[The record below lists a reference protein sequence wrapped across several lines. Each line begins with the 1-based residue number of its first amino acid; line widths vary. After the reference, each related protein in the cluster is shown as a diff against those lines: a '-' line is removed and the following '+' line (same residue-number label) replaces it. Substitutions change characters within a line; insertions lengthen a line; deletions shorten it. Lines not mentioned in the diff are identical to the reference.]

1 VYLPNVPSHTFDDY
15 VETFERC
22 STMNKRSMKRFAA
35 VGAAAALALGALTA
49 CSSTPAPAKHVTLT
63 WWHNG
68 TADPLKSLW
77 ASVAKEFEKSHP
89 NVTVVISA
97 IQNEDLQ
104 NTKIP
109 NALRGNNPPD
119 LFQQWGGG
127 EEAQQAAAGKLLDL
141 SNDVKPQLAAMGST
155 AAGWQVKGKTY
166 GLPFDFG
173 TEGFWYNKDLFSK
186 AGITGT
192 PTSLDDLNSDVTKL
206 KAAGITPIAVGAKD
220 QWPAAHYWF
229 NFALRDCS
237 TATMKQSGIDLKFTN
252 PCFTQAGTDLQ
263 KLVATKP
270 FQAGFLGTPAQT
282 GAGSSAGLVANG
294 QAAMELMGTWDP
306 SVMGGLTADKKVPSF
321 LGWFAFPS
329 VPGGKGDASAQL
341 GGGDGFSCS
350 WKAPKECVELLQ
362 YIDSASVQKRIASLG
377 IGLPVLPSAE
387 ASVTDPN
394 MKTLLGVRDK
404 ASYVQ
409 LWLDVDYGSNVGGA
423 LNTSVTNVFAGQ
435 GTPAAVVT
443 AITAAASQQ

>member
-1 VYLPNVPSHTFDDY
+1 
-15 VETFERC
+15 
-22 STMNKRSMKRFAA
+22 MNRRSIKRIAA
-35 VGAAAALALGALTA
+35 VGVAAALAFGALTA
-49 CSSTPAPAKHVTLT
+49 CSSTGTNSAGSKVTLT
-63 WWHNG
+63 WWTNG

-77 ASVAKEFEKSHP
+77 ASVAKEFEKAHP
-89 NVTVVISA
+89 NVTVVVSD
-97 IQNEDLQ
+97 IQNESLQ

-141 SNDVKPQLAAMGST
+141 SNAVKPQLAAMGST

-173 TEGFWYNKDLFSK
+173 TEGFWYNKDLFTK
-186 AGITGT
+186 AGISAT
-192 PTSLDDLNSDVTKL
+192 PTTLDEFNSDVAKL
-206 KAAGITPIAVGAKD
+206 KAGGIAPIAVGAKD

-237 TATMKQSGIDLKFTN
+237 TGVMKQSGIDLKFTN

-263 KLVATKP
+263 KFIATQP

-306 SVMGGLTADKKVPSF
+306 SVMGGLTPDKKVPSF

-350 WKAPKECVELLQ
+350 WKAPNECVELLQ
-362 YIDSASVQKRIASLG
+362 YIDSSSVQKRIASLG
-377 IGLPVLPSAE
+377 IGLPVLPAAE
-387 ASVTDPN
+387 SSVTDPN
-394 MKTLLGVRDK
+394 MKALLGVRDK
-404 ASYVQ
+404 SSYVQ

-423 LNTSVTNVFAGQ
+423 LNTSVTNLFAGQ
-435 GTPAAVVT
+435 GTSAGIVT
-443 AITAAASQQ
+443 AVTAAAAQQ

>member
-1 VYLPNVPSHTFDDY
+1 MSPITFDNN

-22 STMNKRSMKRFAA
+22 SMMNKRSILRVVA
-35 VGAAAALALGALTA
+35 VGAATALAFGALTA
-49 CSSTPAPAKHVTLT
+49 CSSGGGTTADKKITLT
-63 WWHNG
+63 WWTNG
-68 TADPLKSLW
+68 TGDPLKSLW
-77 ASVAKEFEKSHP
+77 ASVAKEFEKAHP
-89 NVTVVISA
+89 NVTVQVSDIENNS
-97 IQNEDLQ
+97 LQ

-109 NALRGNNPPD
+109 NALRGTNPPD

-141 SNDVKPQLAAMGST
+141 SKDVGSTLAAIGSS
-155 AAGWQVKGKTY
+155 AAGWQVNGKTY

-173 TEGFWYNKDLFSK
+173 TEGFWYNKTLFAK

-192 PTSLDDLNSDVTKL
+192 PSTISDLNADVAKL
-206 KAAGITPIAVGAKD
+206 KTIGVAPIAVGAKD
-220 QWPAAHYWF
+220 QWPAAHFWF

-237 TATMKQSGIDLKFTN
+237 TSVMKKSGVDLKFTN

-263 KLVATKP
+263 SFIATKP
-270 FQAGFLGTPAQT
+270 FQTGFLGTPAQT
-282 GAGSSAGLVANG
+282 GAGSSAGLIANG
-294 QAAMELMGTWDP
+294 KAAMELQGTWDP
-306 SVMGGLTADKKVPSF
+306 SVMGGLTPDKKVPSF
-321 LGWFAFPS
+321 LGWFPFPS
-329 VPGGKGDASAQL
+329 VPGGHGDASAQL

-377 IGLPVLPSAE
+377 IGLPVLPAAE
-387 ASVTDPN
+387 SSVTDPN
-394 MKTLLGVRDK
+394 MVALLGQRDK

-423 LNTSVTNVFAGQ
+423 LNTTVTDLFAGK
-435 GTPAAVVT
+435 GSPAGIVT
-443 AITAAASQQ
+443 AVTAAAAQQ

>member
-1 VYLPNVPSHTFDDY
+1 
-15 VETFERC
+15 
-22 STMNKRSMKRFAA
+22 MNKRSIKRIVA
-35 VGAAAALALGALTA
+35 VGAAAALAFGALTA
-49 CSSTPAPAKHVTLT
+49 CSSSGTNSGNGKVTLT
-63 WWHNG
+63 WWTNG
-68 TADPLKSLW
+68 TGDPLKSLW
-77 ASVAKEFEKSHP
+77 ASVAKEFEKAHP
-89 NVTVVISA
+89 NVTVVVSD

-127 EEAQQAAAGKLLDL
+127 EEAQQAAAGKLLDISSL
-141 SNDVKPQLAAMGST
+141 VKPQLAAIGST
-155 AAGWQVKGKTY
+155 AAAWQVNGKTY

-192 PTSLDDLNSDVTKL
+192 PTTIADLSADVAKL
-206 KAAGITPIAVGAKD
+206 KAANIAPIAVGAKD
-220 QWPAAHYWF
+220 KWPAAHYWF

-237 TATMKQSGIDLKFTN
+237 TAVMKQSSIDLKFTD

-263 KLVATKP
+263 SFIKTKP
-270 FQAGFLGTPAQT
+270 FNTGFLGTPAQT

-294 QAAMELMGTWDP
+294 KAAMELMGTWDP
-306 SVMGGLTADKKVPSF
+306 GVMGGLTADKKVPSF

-329 VPGGKGDASAQL
+329 TGGAGDPSAQL

-350 WKAPKECVELLQ
+350 WKAPKECAELLA
-362 YIDSASVQKRIASLG
+362 YIDSPSVQKRIGSLG
-377 IGLPVLPSAE
+377 IGLPVLPAAESA
-387 ASVTDPN
+387 VTDPN
-394 MKTLLGVRDK
+394 MAALLTQRDK

-423 LNTSVTNVFAGQ
+423 LNDSVTNLFAGQ
-435 GTPAAVVT
+435 GTPAGIVT
-443 AITAAASQQ
+443 AVTAAASQQ